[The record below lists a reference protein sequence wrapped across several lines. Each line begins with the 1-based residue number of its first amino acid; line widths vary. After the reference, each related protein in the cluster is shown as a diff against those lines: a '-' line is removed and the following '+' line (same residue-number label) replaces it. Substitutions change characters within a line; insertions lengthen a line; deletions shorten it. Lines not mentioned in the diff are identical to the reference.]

1 MASIIKV
8 DQIQTAAGGTPSLS
22 DLGIATTGT
31 GKVLQVVQGYATSTD
46 FYINSTSYVALPLEA
61 SITPAS
67 TSSKVLVQVAFSMA
81 QDDQDGARALT
92 KLVRDSTSLTEEIT
106 NEESANAYGLFNNVA
121 MNYLDTPQTTNQ
133 VTYKVFGKTDNS
145 NSDYRLLWSRATI
158 EDNDRWK
165 KSVTITLTEIAG

>member
-1 MASIIKV
+1 MSSIIKV
-8 DQIQTAAGGTPSLS
+8 DQIQLANGSTPTAG
-22 DLGIATTGT
+22 DLGLNTTGS
-31 GKVLQVVQGYATSTD
+31 VLQVVQGYSTSTNL
-46 FYINSTSYVALPLEA
+46 YINSTSYVALPLEA

-92 KLVRDSTSLTEEIT
+92 KLVRDSSPLTEEIT
-106 NEESANAYGLFNNVA
+106 NEESASAAGLFNHVA
-121 MNYLDTPQTTNQ
+121 MNYLDTPLTTNQ

-145 NSDYRLLWSRATI
+145 NSDYRLLWERATI
-158 EDNDRWK
+158 EDTDRWK